1 MPIPV
6 QQTPLHR
13 ITPMDVFASS
23 EPLQKLI
30 IVALL
35 ASAVAAL
42 VVLALKLQGDKRL
55 PGGSAF
61 LSGLRLG
68 GPILGGL
75 GACLSLLNM
84 SIGYAMVPGDLPL
97 KVLAPGF
104 AEAFFVVGL
113 GFLAGVVAVL
123 ANWMVESRIDHSVLK
138 A

>member
-1 MPIPV
+1 MPV
-6 QQTPLHR
+6 NHR
-13 ITPMDVFASS
+13 ITPMVVFANA
-23 EPLQKLI
+23 ETLQKLI

-42 VVLALKLQGDKRL
+42 VVLALKLRGGPRL
-55 PGGSAF
+55 AGGSAF

-84 SIGYAMVPGDLPL
+84 SIGYANVPGDLPL

-113 GFLAGVVAVL
+113 GFLAGAVAVF
-123 ANWMVESRIDHSVLK
+123 ANWVVESRIDHSVLK

>member
-1 MPIPV
+1 MPV
-6 QQTPLHR
+6 HHH
-13 ITPMDVFASS
+13 ITPIDVFALAG
-23 EPLQKLI
+23 PVQKLI
-30 IVALL
+30 VIALL
-35 ASAVAAL
+35 AAAVAAV
-42 VVLALKLQGDKRL
+42 VVLALKLRDRRL
-55 PGGSAF
+55 AGGSAF

-68 GPILGGL
+68 GPILGGF

-84 SIGYAMVPGDLPL
+84 TLGYANVPGELPL

-104 AEAFFVVGL
+104 AEAFLMVGL

>member
-1 MPIPV
+1 MPVP
-6 QQTPLHR
+6 HR
-13 ITPMDVFASS
+13 ITPMDVFANA
-23 EPLQKLI
+23 ETLQKLI

-35 ASAVAAL
+35 ASAIAAL
-42 VVLALKLQGDKRL
+42 VVLALKLRGGQRL
-55 PGGSAF
+55 AGGSAF

-68 GPILGGL
+68 GPILGGF
-75 GACLSLLNM
+75 GACLSLFNM
-84 SIGYAMVPGDLPL
+84 SLGYATVPGDLPL

-113 GFLAGVVAVL
+113 GFLAGAVAVF

>member
-1 MPIPV
+1 MPV
-6 QQTPLHR
+6 QQAPLHR
-13 ITPMDVFASS
+13 ITPMDVFANS

-35 ASAVAAL
+35 AAAVAAL
-42 VVLALKLQGDKRL
+42 VVLVLKLRGGQRL
-55 PGGSAF
+55 AGGSAF

-68 GPILGGL
+68 GPILGGF

-84 SIGYAMVPGDLPL
+84 TIGYATVPGDLPL

-104 AEAFFVVGL
+104 AEAFLVVGL
-113 GFLAGVVAVL
+113 GFLAGAVAVF
-123 ANWMVESRIDHSVLK
+123 ANWVVESRIDHSVLR

>member
-1 MPIPV
+1 MPV
-6 QQTPLHR
+6 NHR
-13 ITPMDVFASS
+13 ITPMDVFANA
-23 EPLQKLI
+23 ETLQKLI

-35 ASAVAAL
+35 VSVVAAL
-42 VVLALKLQGDKRL
+42 VVLALKLRGGQRL
-55 PGGSAF
+55 AGGSAF

-68 GPILGGL
+68 GPILGGF

-84 SIGYAMVPGDLPL
+84 SIGYANVPGDLPL

-113 GFLAGVVAVL
+113 GFLAGAVAVL
-123 ANWMVESRIDHSVLK
+123 ANWAVEARIDHSVLK

>member
-1 MPIPV
+1 
-6 QQTPLHR
+6 
-13 ITPMDVFASS
+13 MDVFANA
-23 EPLQKLI
+23 ETLQKLI

-42 VVLALKLQGDKRL
+42 VVLVLKLRGGQRL
-55 PGGSAF
+55 AGGSAF

-68 GPILGGL
+68 GPILGGF

-84 SIGYAMVPGDLPL
+84 SIGYANVPGDLPL

-113 GFLAGVVAVL
+113 GFLAGAVAVF
-123 ANWMVESRIDHSVLK
+123 ANWAVESRIDRSVLK

>member
-6 QQTPLHR
+6 QQAPLHR
-13 ITPMDVFASS
+13 ITPMEVFASS

-42 VVLALKLQGDKRL
+42 IVLALKLRDQRL
-55 PGGSAF
+55 AGGSAF

-68 GPILGGL
+68 GPILGGF

-84 SIGYAMVPGDLPL
+84 SIGYAMAPSDLPL

-113 GFLAGVVAVL
+113 GFLAGTVAVF
-123 ANWMVESRIDHSVLK
+123 ANWVVESRIDHSVLK

>member
-1 MPIPV
+1 MPV
-6 QQTPLHR
+6 QQAPLHR
-13 ITPMDVFASS
+13 LTPIQVFANA
-23 EPLQKLI
+23 ETLQKLI

-35 ASAVAAL
+35 ASAIAAL
-42 VVLALKLQGDKRL
+42 VVLVLKLRAGQRL
-55 PGGSAF
+55 AGGSAF

-68 GPILGGL
+68 GPVLGGF

-113 GFLAGVVAVL
+113 GFLAGTVAVI
-123 ANWMVESRIDHSVLK
+123 ANWVVESRIDHSVLK

>member
-1 MPIPV
+1 MPEH
-6 QQTPLHR
+6 HR
-13 ITPMDVFASS
+13 ITPMVVFANA
-23 EPLQKLI
+23 ETLQKLI

-35 ASAVAAL
+35 ASAVAAI
-42 VVLALKLQGDKRL
+42 VVLALKLRGGQRL
-55 PGGSAF
+55 AGGSAF

-68 GPILGGL
+68 GPILGGF

-84 SIGYAMVPGDLPL
+84 TIGYANVPGDLPL

-113 GFLAGVVAVL
+113 GFLAGAVAVVA
-123 ANWMVESRIDHSVLK
+123 NWLVESRIDHSVLK

>member
-1 MPIPV
+1 MPEHHP
-6 QQTPLHR
+6 
-13 ITPMDVFASS
+13 ITPIVVFANS
-23 EPLQKLI
+23 EPLQKVI

-35 ASAVAAL
+35 ASAVAAV
-42 VVLALKLQGDKRL
+42 VVLVLKLREGQRL
-55 PGGSAF
+55 AGGSAF

-84 SIGYAMVPGDLPL
+84 SLGYANVMGEPPL

-113 GFLAGVVAVL
+113 GFLAGAVAVF
-123 ANWMVESRIDHSVLK
+123 ANWAVESRIDHSVLK